1 MFNPVR
7 ARLAQF
13 VGSSVYKSSSPKL
26 SAISSLQLQQRF
38 YVTGIDPLK
47 GKDQDINDLPGLTPE
62 QKMKIRDSD
71 AEFRN
76 RHFRIEA
83 GMDEKERDL
92 VRRKRMIYRSK
103 QRGWLEADLL
113 MGSWAVKNVPKLSL
127 AELDEYDVLLKE
139 ETIDI
144 YNYISGKDT
153 LPPHLAELGVMKKM
167 QSYALERTM
176 ADPDMYRVVKKHTNL
191 T

>member
-1 MFNPVR
+1 MFQLRTRAVR
-7 ARLAQF
+7 AAAVCMHTSKLPRI
-13 VGSSVYKSSSPKL
+13 SP
-26 SAISSLQLQQRF
+26 ISSLQRS

-47 GKDQDINDLPGLTPE
+47 GKDQDINDLPGLTTE
-62 QKMKIRDSD
+62 QKEKIRDSD

-83 GMDEKERDL
+83 AMDETERDL

-113 MGSWAVKNVPKLSL
+113 MGSWAVENVPKLTLS
-127 AELDEYDVLLKE
+127 ELDEYDVLLKE

-153 LPPHLAELGVMKKM
+153 LPAHLANLGVMRKM
-167 QSYALERTM
+167 QAYALERTM
-176 ADPDMYRVVKKHTNL
+176 ADPDLYRVVKEHTNL